1 MSAALTNEVGVR
13 FFAETGELKTGSEGA
28 ANDVERSAERMR
40 QSIVGLKDA
49 MQGHMSTISNHVKA
63 ANDSVDRSF
72 DNIAESSRRTG
83 AMIGAA
89 FVALGGAVVVAA
101 KGAIDSLDKM
111 NEEAERL
118 GMTTEALSKL
128 TYAAKLAGVEQNELT
143 SAVARFSAKMQDAM
157 SGDKNAVAWFKDIG
171 VSVKDASGKMKS
183 ADKMLEE
190 VADRFAQF
198 EDGAAKTALAIDGFG
213 RSGARLIPL
222 LNQGSEGMREMYR
235 EAEQL
240 GAAVGDKAAAE
251 AAKFNDQLDRLS
263 TLTSGAAKS
272 MVSDLLPALNAVL
285 ERFVTGARVVGG
297 FAGGISMLLD
307 GGGKPGE
314 KINAL
319 TVELNDLLAARDR
332 YLKSNADTSSIDT
345 AIAHIQKKI
354 KAYKELQ
361 IARVLAESGG
371 EYGNEGRGLTQGGGK
386 AEISRTTVE
395 KDKKDKKPQ
404 AEQSQMPL
412 FEANL
417 LAIKSE
423 YMRLEDLRQ
432 MSLEQEKQYWDDL
445 LNMSGLSEKERFSI
459 MKKGRELELQILK
472 KSAADGNG
480 LAQEAIE
487 EWKRTASSGI
497 DIQAQAADL
506 AYSLGEITSEQR
518 LELERGFEQQRYEIA
533 ALAIQER
540 VALMK
545 KDPNMSPVEYQK
557 LKNQLLEIDR
567 KHALDKR
574 SIDGKIDVAQA
585 MPAKNMFA
593 AMENSFSGAL
603 TGMLTRAQTW
613 RQALN
618 GIYQSLTQTFIRDI
632 VVKQGVDYAAGLL
645 KQTALYRTFFATKQ
659 SLDTAGAAVHSGTE
673 TAKTAATLAGVT
685 TRAAAETA
693 ASGQSV
699 MMRLGS
705 AISSIM
711 ISAWEAMAGAF
722 AAMASIPYVGPFLAV
737 GAGAAA
743 FAAVAGIVGSLPSA
757 AGGYDIPAGVNPVTQ
772 LHEEEMVLPREHANT
787 IRRMSGDDGGSSG
800 GGTTQNHFHISAM
813 DAKSFSN
820 YVKKNASALAPA
832 LHEMVRKNVK
842 V

>member
-28 ANDVERSAERMR
+28 ANDVERSSERMR
-40 QSIVGLKDA
+40 QSIAGLKDA

-143 SAVARFSAKMQDAM
+143 SAVAKFSAKMQDAM

-285 ERFVTGARVVGG
+285 DRFVTGARVVGG

-314 KINAL
+314 KISAL

-386 AEISRTTVE
+386 TEISRTTVE
-395 KDKKDKKPQ
+395 KDKKDQKPQ

-445 LNMSGLSEKERFSI
+445 LNMGGLSEKERFSI
-459 MKKGRELELQILK
+459 MKKGRDLELQILK

-487 EWKRTASSGI
+487 EWKRAATAGI

-506 AYSLGEITSEQR
+506 AYSLGEITSEER

-540 VALMK
+540 VALME
-545 KDPNMSPVEYQK
+545 KDPNASPVEYQK

-567 KHALDKR
+567 KHMLDKK
-574 SIDGKIDVAQA
+574 KIEGA
-585 MPAKNMFA
+585 MGLEKMAPQMKVFDTMQR
-593 AMENSFSGAL
+593 SFSQAL
-603 TGMLTRAQTW
+603 TGMMTRAQTW
-613 RQALN
+613 RQGLN
-618 GIYQSLTQTFIRDI
+618 NIFRSVLSSFVENVVVTPLVEWASGLLRQTAIYQM
-632 VVKQGVDYAAGLL
+632 
-645 KQTALYRTFFATKQ
+645 FFATKQ
-659 SLDTAGAAVHSGTE
+659 TEEEVAAAATIATQKSTGVSSVMSNAAV
-673 TAKTAATLAGVT
+673 AAT
-685 TRAAAETA
+685 
-693 ASGQSV
+693 
-699 MMRLGS
+699 
-705 AISSIM
+705 
-711 ISAWEAMAGAF
+711 
-722 AAMASIPYVGPFLAV
+722 AAMASVAEIPIVGWAMAPEV
-737 GAGAAA
+737 GAGIYALAMA
-743 FAAVAGIVGSLPSA
+743 YMPSA
-757 AGGYDIPAGVNPVTQ
+757 AGGYDIPAGVNPMTQ

-787 IRRMSGDDGGSSG
+787 IRRMSGEDGGSSG
-800 GGTTQNHFHISAM
+800 GGALNVHFNIQAL
-813 DAKSFSN
+813 DGN
-820 YVKKNASALAPA
+820 DVKRVLIKNKAGLVAALKEAQ
-832 LHEMVRKNVK
+832 RTGNI
-842 V
+842 